1 MTKPRNWCR
10 QPRFGQA
17 AMLLGVAG
25 FVLLTLCAR
34 WNPIEAQQGVQQKK
48 KADPLVPA
56 KETAASKKKAL
67 PRTEPSL
74 TAGKKVDALALARLI
89 DQEIQ
94 RRLAEEKTTA
104 SPQSDDAE
112 FLRRVY
118 LDLVGVI
125 PPVEKVTAFLASK
138 DADKRAKVIDELLAD
153 PRFGTSLG
161 ERWANLMVPRD
172 SNNRLLSTEPL
183 KKWLAEAFNSGRP
196 LNKIVYDLVTAK
208 GTQEDNGAVTYF
220 VGNSTADKITDN
232 VTRMFLGV
240 QLQCAQ
246 CHNHPFTD
254 YKQTEYWAM
263 AAFFMKTRV
272 SANPQQAAKKGT
284 PVEVTESPKAPP
296 GKKGMLPESAK
307 IVPAKFL
314 RGEQP
319 RMTASE
325 PARPVLAHW
334 MTDDN
339 NPYFARAMANRFWYQ
354 LFGRGVVNP
363 VDDMHDDNPPVHP
376 AILGTLAEQL
386 RLNQFDVKYL
396 VRAICNTEAYQR
408 TSRGGKGAEPAD
420 PDLYAQ
426 RAVRVLSPEQ
436 LFDSLTQ
443 ILGQAARAP
452 APKDKGVAAK
462 KGGPQNPRQQFIT
475 FFHVEDANPLEYQ
488 VGIPQALRLMN
499 SIQMNRTEA
508 PIAAALKADK
518 TPAAVIDRLYRLS
531 LSRPA
536 NAEEV
541 QRLTAYVDKHG
552 NTARTFGDILWA
564 ILNSSEFVTNH

>member
-1 MTKPRNWCR
+1 MAKPRDWCR
-10 QPRFGQA
+10 QLRFRQT

-34 WNPIEAQQGVQQKK
+34 WNPIEAQQAAQKK
-48 KADPLVPA
+48 NKVDPLVPA
-56 KETAASKKKAL
+56 KETPASKKAR
-67 PRTEPSL
+67 PAAQPSL

-89 DQEIQ
+89 DQAIQ
-94 RRLAEEKTTA
+94 RRLAEDKTKA
-104 SPQSDDAE
+104 FPPADDAE

-153 PRFGTSLG
+153 PRFGNSLG

-172 SNNRLLSTEPL
+172 SGNRLLNTAPL
-183 KKWLAEAFNSGRP
+183 KKWLADGFNEGRP
-196 LNKIVYDLVTAK
+196 LNKLVYDLVTAK
-208 GTQEDNGAVTYF
+208 GTQEENGAVTYF
-220 VGNSTADKITDN
+220 VGNSTPDKITDN

-263 AAFFMKTRV
+263 AAFFMKTRI

-284 PVEVTESPKAPP
+284 PIQVSESPKAPARK
-296 GKKGMLPESAK
+296 KKGLPEAAK

-314 RGEQP
+314 RGESP
-319 RMTASE
+319 TMAAAD
-325 PARPVLAHW
+325 PARPVLAQW
-334 MTDDN
+334 MTDEK

-363 VDDMHDDNPPVHP
+363 VDDMHDDNPAVHP
-376 AILGTLAEQL
+376 AILATLAEQF
-386 RLNQFDVKYL
+386 RLNQFDAKYL

-408 TSRGGKGAEPAD
+408 TSRGGKDSEPAD

-426 RAVRVLSPEQ
+426 RTVRVLAPEQ

-443 ILGQAARAP
+443 ILGRTARAEV
-452 APKDKGVAAK
+452 KGKGAGK
-462 KGGPQNPRQQFIT
+462 KGGPPNPRQQFVN
-475 FFHVEDANPLEYQ
+475 FFRVEEANPLEYQ

-499 SIQMNRTEA
+499 AVQMNRTEA
-508 PIAAALKADK
+508 PVAAAMKAGK
-518 TPAAVIDRLYRLS
+518 TPAEVFDRLYLMT

-536 NAEEV
+536 RAEEV
-541 QRLTAYVDKHG
+541 QRLNAYVDKHG
-552 NTARTFGDILWA
+552 KSAQTYGDILWA
-564 ILNSSEFVTNH
+564 LLNSSEFVTNH

>member
-1 MTKPRNWCR
+1 
-10 QPRFGQA
+10 
-17 AMLLGVAG
+17 
-25 FVLLTLCAR
+25 
-34 WNPIEAQQGVQQKK
+34 
-48 KADPLVPA
+48 
-56 KETAASKKKAL
+56 
-67 PRTEPSL
+67 
-74 TAGKKVDALALARLI
+74 
-89 DQEIQ
+89 
-94 RRLAEEKTTA
+94 
-104 SPQSDDAE
+104 
-112 FLRRVY
+112 
-118 LDLVGVI
+118 
-125 PPVEKVTAFLASK
+125 
-138 DADKRAKVIDELLAD
+138 
-153 PRFGTSLG
+153 
-161 ERWANLMVPRD
+161 
-172 SNNRLLSTEPL
+172 
-183 KKWLAEAFNSGRP
+183 
-196 LNKIVYDLVTAK
+196 VTAK
-208 GTQEDNGAVTYF
+208 GTQEENGAVTYF

-272 SANPQQAAKKGT
+272 SANPQQAAKKG
-284 PVEVTESPKAPP
+284 VAIEVFESPKAPP
-296 GKKGMLPESAK
+296 AKKGLPEAAK

-314 RGEQP
+314 RGETP
-319 RMTASE
+319 KMAAAD

-363 VDDMHDDNPPVHP
+363 VDDMHGDNPAVHP
-376 AILGTLAEQL
+376 AILATLAEQL

-408 TSRGGKGAEPAD
+408 TSRGGKDGEPAD

-426 RAVRVLSPEQ
+426 RTVRVLAPEQ

-443 ILGQAARAP
+443 ILGQAARAE
-452 APKDKGVAAK
+452 AKDKGIAK
-462 KGGPQNPRQQFIT
+462 KGGPQSPRQQFVS

-499 SIQMNRTEA
+499 SVQINRTEA
-508 PIAAALKADK
+508 PIAAAMKAGK
-518 TPAAVIDRLYRLS
+518 TPAEVFDRLYLTT

-536 NAEEV
+536 RAEEV

-552 NTARTFGDILWA
+552 ATARTFGDILWA

>member
-1 MTKPRNWCR
+1 MNKPRNWCR

-17 AMLLGVAG
+17 AILLGIAG

-34 WNPIEAQQGVQQKK
+34 WNPIEAQQGVQKK
-48 KADPLVPA
+48 KKVDPIAPA
-56 KETAASKKKAL
+56 KETAASKKL
-67 PRTEPSL
+67 TQPRTDPSL
-74 TAGKKVDALALARLI
+74 TAGKKVDSLALARFI
-89 DQEIQ
+89 DLEIQ
-94 RRLAEEKTTA
+94 RRLAEDKTKA
-104 SPQSDDAE
+104 SPLADDAE

-125 PPVEKVTAFLASK
+125 PPIDKVTAFLASK

-153 PRFGTSLG
+153 PRFGNSLG

-172 SNNRLLSTEPL
+172 SNNRLLSTDPL
-183 KKWLAEAFNSGRP
+183 KRWLAEGFNSGRP

-220 VGNSTADKITDN
+220 VGNSTPDKITDN

-272 SANPQQAAKKGT
+272 SANPQQAAKKGV
-284 PVEVTESPKAPP
+284 PVEVSESPKGPP
-296 GKKGMLPESAK
+296 GKKGLPEAAK

-319 RMTASE
+319 RMIASE

-334 MTDDN
+334 MTDDA

-363 VDDMHDDNPPVHP
+363 VDDMHGDNPPVHP

-386 RLNQFDVKYL
+386 RLNQYDVKYL
-396 VRAICNTEAYQR
+396 VRAICNTAAYQR
-408 TSRGGKGAEPAD
+408 TSRGGKDDEPAN

-426 RAVRVLSPEQ
+426 RTVRVLSPEQ

-443 ILGQAARAP
+443 ILGQPARP
-452 APKDKGVAAK
+452 QPKDMGKGMAK
-462 KGGPQNPRQQFIT
+462 KGFLPNPRQQFIN

-499 SIQMNRTEA
+499 SVQMNRTEA
-508 PIAAALKADK
+508 PIAAAMKADK
-518 TPAAVIDRLYRLS
+518 TPAAVFDRLYLVT
-531 LSRPA
+531 LARPA
-536 NAEEV
+536 RAEEV
-541 QRLTAYVDKHG
+541 QRLTAYVDNHG
-552 NTARTFGDILWA
+552 NIPRTYSDILWA